1 MLLAIWA
8 HLDTNRPFQTNI
20 NFFAPKSSAK
30 PHFVRISVCNYWV
43 EPSNQYLIRVVGSFV
58 SPWMLLGWSPNRF
71 AFFTKHWNQ
80 PVPWVGPWSH
90 LKDAFLLDKMR
101 QQGVKKSLLMRGHIH
116 RPLPHPAHFW
126 HNNAQGDHDRR
137 RWSPGSQ
144 TAAGRGGL
152 CPSGRPLSCRLQA
165 PRGSCPWK
173 GRLAG
178 PSIWEIDCNQLGNWE
193 IWGALDPWGRPAV
206 AVLDIMRGWLG
217 APIWRRG
224 DNQEPAWKV
233 FVGSGGLL
241 FLVKG
246 NHQFRFPLICQRPQK
261 VHFSGRLRNIAF
273 GRKNS
278 KRLAIG

>member
-1 MLLAIWA
+1 
-8 HLDTNRPFQTNI
+8 
-20 NFFAPKSSAK
+20 
-30 PHFVRISVCNYWV
+30 
-43 EPSNQYLIRVVGSFV
+43 
-58 SPWMLLGWSPNRF
+58 
-71 AFFTKHWNQ
+71 
-80 PVPWVGPWSH
+80 
-90 LKDAFLLDKMR
+90 MR
-101 QQGVKKSLLMRGHIH
+101 QQGVKKSLLMRGHSH
-116 RPLPHPAHFW
+116 SPPPLIAHFW
-126 HNNAQGDHDRR
+126 HNDAQGDHDRR
-137 RWSPGSQ
+137 SWSPGSQ

-178 PSIWEIDCNQLGNWE
+178 PSIWEIDCNQLRNWE

-224 DNQEPAWKV
+224 DDQEPAWKV

-246 NHQFRFPLICQRPQK
+246 NHQFRFPLICQWPQK